1 MENNLRTKLIDE
13 ARKNG
18 SKFGK
23 KAELDFGAGAE
34 WMYNELKKQLTLTDV
49 GCSLKV
55 LCKDLNL
62 DPESVL
68 LEYCNTEN
76 GFEVFYD
83 EGIEQTYLVKK
94 GFIQL

>member
-34 WMYNELKKQLTLTDV
+34 WMYNKMQKQLTLTDV
-49 GCSLKV
+49 ALQSEQLNFCMH
-55 LCKDLNL
+55 NL
-62 DPESVL
+62 DLTGKCFKCGEQ
-68 LEYCNTEN
+68 YIRK
-76 GFEVFYD
+76 
-83 EGIEQTYLVKK
+83 EGS
-94 GFIQL
+94 

>member
-34 WMYNELKKQLTLTDV
+34 WMYNKMQKQLTLTDV
-49 GCSLKV
+49 V
-55 LCKDLNL
+55 LQSEQLNFCMHNL
-62 DPESVL
+62 DLTGKCFKCGEQ
-68 LEYCNTEN
+68 YIRK
-76 GFEVFYD
+76 
-83 EGIEQTYLVKK
+83 EGN
-94 GFIQL
+94 

>member
-34 WMYNELKKQLTLTDV
+34 WMYNKMQKQLTLTDV
-49 GCSLKV
+49 V
-55 LCKDLNL
+55 LQSEQLNFCMHNL
-62 DPESVL
+62 DLTGKCFKCGEQ
-68 LEYCNTEN
+68 YIRK
-76 GFEVFYD
+76 
-83 EGIEQTYLVKK
+83 EGS
-94 GFIQL
+94 